1 MPRVFANPVHI
12 PVPGG
17 KVIDE
22 LMGAASTHSAG
33 ISIAHM
39 QAPAG
44 WTEPFQTPEFT
55 EYTIVIRGLV
65 TVECDGV
72 VRHCGAGQVLV
83 TEPGERI
90 RYGVGPDGAEYF
102 AICTPAFT
110 PDTVHRE
117 EESA

>member
-1 MPRVFANPVHI
+1 MPRLLTDPTRI

-22 LMGAASTHSAG
+22 LVGAASSGHGALSV
-33 ISIAHM
+33 AHM

-44 WTEPFQTPEFT
+44 WTEPFQTPEFMEVT
-55 EYTIVIRGLV
+55 VVVQGTV

-72 VRHCGAGQVLV
+72 VHACHAGQVIV

-90 RYGVGPDGAEYF
+90 RYGVGPEGAEYY
-102 AICTPAFT
+102 AICLPAFA

-117 EESA
+117 EA

>member
-1 MPRVFANPVHI
+1 MPRIFADPVHI

-22 LMGAASTHSAG
+22 LMGAVSSATPE

-39 QAPAG
+39 HAPAG
-44 WTEPFQTPEFT
+44 WTEPFQIPMFT
-55 EYTIVIRGLV
+55 EYTIVVRGTV

-72 VRHCGAGQVLV
+72 LRECHAGQVLV
-83 TEPGERI
+83 TAPGERI
-90 RYGVGPDGAEYF
+90 RYGVGPEGAEYF

-110 PDTVHRE
+110 SDTVGRE
-117 EESA
+117 DE